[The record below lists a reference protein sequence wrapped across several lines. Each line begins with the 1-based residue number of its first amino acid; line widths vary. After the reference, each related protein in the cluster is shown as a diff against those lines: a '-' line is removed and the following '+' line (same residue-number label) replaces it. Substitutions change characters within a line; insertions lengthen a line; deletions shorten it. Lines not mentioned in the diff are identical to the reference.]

1 VCVFVG
7 KGCLGYLL
15 LLAIFGFVVVSMI
28 NLRGDLNKA
37 AAVNEDFLV
46 SLGSGD
52 CFYIEN

>member
-52 CFYIEN
+52 CFDIEN